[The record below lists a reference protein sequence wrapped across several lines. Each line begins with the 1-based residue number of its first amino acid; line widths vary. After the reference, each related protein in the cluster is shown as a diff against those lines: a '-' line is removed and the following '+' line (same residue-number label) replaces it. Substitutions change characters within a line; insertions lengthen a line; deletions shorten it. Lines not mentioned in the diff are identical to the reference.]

1 MYELKDGHFCG
12 YTETKVFE
20 SSDKA
25 MEWVVKETDAKL
37 IIKGEDT

>member
-1 MYELKDGHFCG
+1 MPAD
-12 YTETKVFE
+12 KVSCSLVPRK